1 MTAMAPAERLEF
13 SSIETRQRLR
23 APNGARVIL
32 WPVFALEVWD
42 IGRAMARTVLPP
54 PQHQPLIPDVPNWTW
69 HEYGMRVGFW
79 RLRKMF
85 QQLGVSPTVTLN
97 ARVCLEYPQV
107 AAACREAGWELNAHA
122 YEQVPM
128 HKLED
133 QRASIFKTLEV
144 IEKFS
149 GKRPRGWFGPGL
161 TQTFDTIDYLAEAGI
176 EYIGDWVLDDQP
188 CVLKTRHRPIV
199 ALPYNFEV
207 HDIAMMA
214 IQQHESSAFLRR
226 ATDQF
231 DCLYEEGEQHPRVM
245 ALAVH
250 PYLSGA
256 PHRIKYVRQA
266 FDYCMAKPGVHV
278 ADGEHILDWFAAES
292 GLRSAR

>member
-1 MTAMAPAERLEF
+1 MTALSPAQRLEF
-13 SSIETRQRLR
+13 SSIEKR
-23 APNGARVIL
+23 APLPAPDGARIIL

-79 RLRKMF
+79 RLKRMF
-85 QQLGVSPTVTLN
+85 QDLGVSPTVTLN

-107 AAACREAGWELNAHA
+107 AAACTEMGWELNAHA

-128 HKLED
+128 HKLDD
-133 QRASIFKTLEV
+133 QRASIFRTMEV
-144 IEKFS
+144 IEKFW
-149 GKRPRGWFGPGL
+149 GRRPRGWFGPGL
-161 TQTFDTIDYLAEAGI
+161 TQTFETIDYLAEAGI
-176 EYIGDWVLDDQP
+176 QYIGDWVLDDEP
-188 CVLKTRHRPIV
+188 CVLKTKHRPIV
-199 ALPYNFEV
+199 ALPYNFEI

-214 IQQHESSAFLRR
+214 IQHHESSAFLRR
-226 ATDQF
+226 AVDHF
-231 DCLYEEGEQHPRVM
+231 DCLYEEAARGPRVM

-266 FDYCMAKPGVHV
+266 YEYCLSKPGVV
-278 ADGEHILDWFAAES
+278 AWDGEHILDWFAKTGRVAF
-292 GLRSAR
+292 

>member
-1 MTAMAPAERLEF
+1 MTGMSPGERLEF
-13 SSIETRQRLR
+13 SPIETRKRLR

-79 RLRKMF
+79 RLKRMF
-85 QQLGVSPTVTLN
+85 QELGIAPTVTLN
-97 ARVCLEYPQV
+97 ARVCLDYPVV
-107 AAACREAGWELNAHA
+107 AGACRELGWELNAHA

-133 QRASIFKTLEV
+133 QRASIFKTIEV
-144 IEKFS
+144 IERFS
-149 GKRPRGWFGPGL
+149 GRRPRGWFGPGL

-188 CVLKTRHRPIV
+188 CVLRTKHKPIV

-214 IQQHESSAFLRR
+214 IQQHESEAFLRR
-226 ATDQF
+226 AIDQF
-231 DCLYEEGEQHPRVM
+231 DCLYQEGEENPRVM

-266 FDYCMAKPGVHV
+266 FEYCLAKRGVHV
-278 ADGEHILDWFAAES
+278 ADGEHILDWFLAES
-292 GLRSAR
+292 GLRSGR

>member
-1 MTAMAPAERLEF
+1 MSALAPAERLAF
-13 SSIETRQRLR
+13 SPIETRKRLR

-79 RLRKMF
+79 RLKKMF
-85 QQLGVSPTVTLN
+85 RDLGVSPTVTLN
-97 ARVCLEYPQV
+97 ARVCLDYPQV

-128 HKLED
+128 HKLDD

-144 IEKFS
+144 IERFA

-188 CVLKTRHRPIV
+188 CVLKTKHKPIV

-214 IQQHESSAFLRR
+214 IQQHESAAFLRR
-226 ATDQF
+226 SMDQF
-231 DCLYEEGEQHPRVM
+231 DCLYEEGEQNPRVM

-256 PHRIKYVRQA
+256 PHRTKYVRQA
-266 FDYCMAKPGVHV
+266 FEYCMAKPGVHV
-278 ADGEHILDWFAAES
+278 ADGEHILDWFATET
-292 GLRSAR
+292 GLTAGR

>member
-1 MTAMAPAERLEF
+1 MRAMSPGERLDF
-13 SSIETRQRLR
+13 SPIENRKRLH

-79 RLRKMF
+79 RLKKMF
-85 QQLGVSPTVTLN
+85 QGLGISPTVTLN

-107 AAACREAGWELNAHA
+107 AGACRELGWELNAHA

-133 QRASIFKTLEV
+133 QRASILKTMEV
-144 IEKFS
+144 IERFS

-188 CVLKTRHRPIV
+188 CALKTRHKPIV
-199 ALPYNFEV
+199 AVPYNFEV

-214 IQQHESSAFLRR
+214 IQHHESGAFLRR
-226 ATDQF
+226 AIDQF
-231 DCLYEEGEQHPRVM
+231 DCLYEEGEENPRVM

-256 PHRIKYVRQA
+256 PHRVKYARQA
-266 FDYCMAKPGVHV
+266 FEYCMRKPGVHV
-278 ADGEHILDWFAAES
+278 ADGEHILDWFIGES
-292 GLRSAR
+292 GLSTVR

>member
-1 MTAMAPAERLEF
+1 
-13 SSIETRQRLR
+13 
-23 APNGARVIL
+23 
-32 WPVFALEVWD
+32 PVFALEVWD

-79 RLRKMF
+79 RLKRMF
-85 QQLGVSPTVTLN
+85 QALGVSPTVTLN
-97 ARVCLEYPQV
+97 ARVCLEYPEV
-107 AAACREAGWELNAHA
+107 AAACKEMGWEFNAHA

-128 HKLED
+128 HKLDD
-133 QRASIFKTLEV
+133 QRASIFKTMEV
-144 IEKFS
+144 IEKFC

-161 TQTFDTIDYLAEAGI
+161 TQTFETIDYLAEAGI
-176 EYIGDWVLDDQP
+176 QYIGDWVLDDQP
-188 CVLKTRHRPIV
+188 CVLKTKHQPVV

-214 IQQHESSAFLRR
+214 IQHHESDAFLRR
-226 ATDQF
+226 AVDQF
-231 DCLYEEGEQHPRVM
+231 DCLYEEGEKSPRIM

-266 FDYCMAKPGVHV
+266 YEYCMSKPRVQV
-278 ADGEHILDWFAAES
+278 WNGERILDWFARAT
-292 GLRSAR
+292 GLSFN

>member
-1 MTAMAPAERLEF
+1 MSAMSPAERLDF
-13 SSIETRQRLR
+13 SPIENRQRLR
-23 APNGARVIL
+23 APGGARVIL
-32 WPVFALEVWD
+32 WPVVALEVWD

-79 RLRKMF
+79 RLKRMF
-85 QQLGVSPTVTLN
+85 QELGIAPTVTLN
-97 ARVCLEYPQV
+97 ARVCFDYPVV
-107 AAACREAGWELNAHA
+107 ASACRELGWELNAHA

-133 QRASIFKTLEV
+133 QRASIFKTMEV
-144 IEKFS
+144 IERFS

-188 CVLKTRHRPIV
+188 CLLKTRHHPLV

-214 IQQHESSAFLRR
+214 IQQHESDAFLRR
-226 ATDQF
+226 AIDQF
-231 DCLYEEGEQHPRVM
+231 DCLYEEGEENPRVM

-250 PYLSGA
+250 PYLSGS

-266 FDYCMAKPGVHV
+266 FEHCMAKPGVHV
-278 ADGEHILDWFAAES
+278 ADGEHILDWFLAER
-292 GLRSAR
+292 GLRAGR